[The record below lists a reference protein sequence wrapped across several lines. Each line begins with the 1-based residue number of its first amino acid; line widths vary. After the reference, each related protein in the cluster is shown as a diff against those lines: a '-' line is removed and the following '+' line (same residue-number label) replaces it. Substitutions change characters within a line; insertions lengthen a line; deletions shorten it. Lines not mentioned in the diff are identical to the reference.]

1 MEAIH
6 RAFGTNVST
15 HESRACVS
23 FRCSQGS
30 ECYNWRTMASEPT
43 GQTCSACGTT
53 VETTEAEPLA
63 RIACPTCGK
72 KIRVERAFDHFVV
85 VETLGV
91 GGMGTVY
98 KARDKQLDRFV
109 ALKLLRRDLGGEEDH
124 KARLQEEARIAAAV
138 NHPYVIQV
146 FDSGTDH
153 GQFYVVMELVDQGS
167 LDDLMALQPCL
178 PEKRVLEIGIQVAK
192 GLRAAHR
199 RGLIHRDV
207 KPANI
212 LFVDE
217 HAAKIGDFGLASS
230 ATQRWG
236 IGGVV
241 WGTPEYVA
249 PERLNNEPE
258 DFRSD
263 IYSLG
268 ATLFH
273 AIAGK
278 PPIEARTN
286 SATALL
292 ESKQRPLDLQTTAPD
307 VSAGTVEVLQRMIA
321 ADPAQ
326 RFSSYDDLVAELER
340 AWRELELDDAIS
352 GGETRRRRW
361 PSVLS
366 RSTRRSFEA
375 LSGVLRWHRRL
386 PVFIRV
392 ALPTVLA
399 VGILFV
405 IARSRGWL
413 DRSLWNKALAE
424 YRQQVALYHF
434 AQAAERI
441 RNVKLIGAYYKPAEE
456 VAEKRARF
464 MSDWKNTLID
474 DLNRARFLGTL
485 TDISGAQYMGIV
497 SATDEGLTMKLPYGI
512 AWITW
517 EKLSPQTLLM
527 LSKSFIDPVARDAPD
542 RMWRCAVFANE
553 TGQTEAAREL
563 VDAAAKAKPEYKEQ
577 ISQLFPDITLAH

>member
-1 MEAIH
+1 M
-6 RAFGTNVST
+6 SLL
-15 HESRACVS
+15 S
-23 FRCSQGS
+23 FHCSEGS
-30 ECYNWRTMASEPT
+30 ECYIWRAMASEPT
-43 GQTCSACGTT
+43 AQTCPGCGAT
-53 VETTEAEPLA
+53 VDTTEAEPLA

-91 GGMGTVY
+91 GGMGTVD
-98 KARDKQLDRFV
+98 KARDMELDRFV
-109 ALKLLRRDLGGEEDH
+109 ALKLLRRDLGGQEDH
-124 KARLQEEARIAAAV
+124 KARWQEEARIAAAV

-167 LDDLMALQPCL
+167 LDDLMALQPRL
-178 PEKRVLEIGIQVAK
+178 PEKRVLEIGIQVAR
-192 GLRAAHR
+192 GLRAAQR

-217 HAAKIGDFGLASS
+217 HAAKSGDFGLASS
-230 ATQRWG
+230 ETQRWG
-236 IGGVV
+236 IGVV

-249 PERLNNEPE
+249 PERLNNDPE

-278 PPIEARTN
+278 PPIEASTN
-286 SATALL
+286 SSTALL
-292 ESKQRPLDLQTTAPD
+292 ELKQQPLDLQATVPDISVATA
-307 VSAGTVEVLQRMIA
+307 EVLQRMIA

-352 GGETRRRRW
+352 SGETRRRRW
-361 PSVLS
+361 PSALS
-366 RSTRRSFEA
+366 RFTRRSFES
-375 LSGVLRWHRRL
+375 LNGVLRWHRHL
-386 PVFIRV
+386 PPFIRV
-392 ALPTVLA
+392 ALPAIVA
-399 VGILFV
+399 AAILFF
-405 IARSRGWL
+405 IARSTGWL
-413 DRSLWNKALAE
+413 DRSPWNKALAK
-424 YRQQVALYHF
+424 YREQVALYHF
-434 AQAAERI
+434 AQAADGI

-456 VAEKRARF
+456 VAEKRAQF

-474 DLNRARFLGTL
+474 DLNRAHFSGLL
-485 TDISGAQYMGIV
+485 TDSSGAQYRGIV

-527 LSKSFIDPVARDAPD
+527 VSRSFIAPVARDATVSGS
-542 RMWRCAVFANE
+542 RY
-553 TGQTEAAREL
+553 G
-563 VDAAAKAKPEYKEQ
+563 AKPTTTAV
-577 ISQLFPDITLAH
+577 SLAGRIED

>member
-1 MEAIH
+1 
-6 RAFGTNVST
+6 
-15 HESRACVS
+15 
-23 FRCSQGS
+23 
-30 ECYNWRTMASEPT
+30 MASEPT
-43 GQTCSACGTT
+43 AQTCSGCGTT
-53 VETTEAEPLA
+53 VDTTAAEPLV

-72 KIRVERAFDHFVV
+72 KIRVERTFDHFAV

-98 KARDKQLDRFV
+98 KARDMQLDRFV
-109 ALKLLRRDLGGEEDH
+109 ALKLLRRDLVGEEDYQ
-124 KARLQEEARIAAAV
+124 ARLQQEARIAAAV

-153 GQFYVVMELVDQGS
+153 GQFYVVMELVDHGS
-167 LDDLMALQPCL
+167 LDDLMALQPQL
-178 PEKRVLEIGIQVAK
+178 PEQRVLEIGIQVAR

-217 HAAKIGDFGLASS
+217 HAAKIGDFGLAST
-230 ATQRWG
+230 ATQRWAV
-236 IGGVV
+236 GGVV

-249 PERLNNEPE
+249 PERLNNDPE

-278 PPIEARTN
+278 PPIEASTN
-286 SATALL
+286 SAIALL

-307 VSAGTVEVLQRMIA
+307 VSAATIEILQRMIA

-340 AWRELELDDAIS
+340 AWRALALEDATS
-352 GGETRRRRW
+352 GGEVRRRRW
-361 PSVLS
+361 PHALS
-366 RSTRRSFEA
+366 GFTRRSLEG
-375 LSGVLRWHRRL
+375 LPEVLRRSRRL
-386 PVFIRV
+386 PRLIRV
-392 ALPTVLA
+392 ALPAIVA
-399 VGILFV
+399 AGILFV
-405 IARSRGWL
+405 IARSFLPSWTELAAFGTSWL
-413 DRSLWNKALAE
+413 DRGPWNKALGAYKE
-424 YRQQVALYHF
+424 QVALYHF
-434 AQAAERI
+434 AQAAEEI
-441 RNVKLIGAYYKPAEE
+441 GNVKLVGGYYRPLEE
-456 VAEKRARF
+456 IAEKRALL
-464 MSDWKNTLID
+464 MTDWKNALID
-474 DLNRARFLGTL
+474 DLNRAHFSGTL
-485 TDISGAQYMGIV
+485 TDSSGAQYTGIV

-517 EKLSPQTLLM
+517 DKLSPKEILTV
-527 LSKSFIDPVARDAPD
+527 SKSFIDSGAYGAAD
-542 RMWRCAVFANE
+542 RQWRCAVFASE
-553 TGQTEAAREL
+553 TGQTGEARDLAEAAAR
-563 VDAAAKAKPEYKEQ
+563 AKPEYKEQ
-577 ISQLFPDITLAH
+577 ISVLFPGMSQAP

>member
-1 MEAIH
+1 
-6 RAFGTNVST
+6 
-15 HESRACVS
+15 
-23 FRCSQGS
+23 
-30 ECYNWRTMASEPT
+30 MASEPT
-43 GQTCSACGTT
+43 AQTCPGCGTT
-53 VETTEAEPLA
+53 VDTTEAEPLA
-63 RIACPTCGK
+63 RIACPKCGK
-72 KIRVERAFDHFVV
+72 KIRVQRTFDHFLV

-98 KARDKQLDRFV
+98 KARDMQLDRFV
-109 ALKLLRRDLGGEEDH
+109 ALKLLHRDLGGEEEH
-124 KARLQEEARIAAAV
+124 KTRLQEEARIAAAV

-153 GQFYVVMELVDQGS
+153 GQFYVVMELVDHGS
-167 LDDLMALQPCL
+167 LDDLMALQPRL
-178 PEKRVLEIGIQVAK
+178 PEKRVLEIGIQVAR

-217 HAAKIGDFGLASS
+217 HAAKIGDFGLAST
-230 ATQRWG
+230 ATQRWA
-236 IGGVV
+236 IGGAV

-249 PERLNNEPE
+249 PERLNNDPE

-278 PPIEARTN
+278 PPIEVSTN
-286 SATALL
+286 SSTALL
-292 ESKQRPLDLQTTAPD
+292 ELKRQPLDLQATVPD
-307 VSAGTVEVLQRMIA
+307 VSVATAEVLQRMIA

-340 AWRELELDDAIS
+340 AWRELAFDDAIS

-361 PSVLS
+361 PSALS
-366 RSTRRSFEA
+366 RFTRGSFEA

-386 PVFIRV
+386 PLLIRV
-392 ALPTVLA
+392 ALPAVLA

-413 DRSLWNKALAE
+413 DRQPWDRALAN
-424 YRQQVALYHF
+424 YREQVALYHF
-434 AQAAERI
+434 AQAAEGI

-456 VAEKRARF
+456 VAEKRARLLF
-464 MSDWKNTLID
+464 DWKNTLVD
-474 DLNRARFLGTL
+474 DLNRAHFSGTL
-485 TDISGAQYMGIV
+485 TDSSGAKYAGIV

-527 LSKSFIDPVARDAPD
+527 VSRSFINPVARDAAD
-542 RMWRCAVFANE
+542 RQWRCAVFASE
-553 TGQTEAAREL
+553 TGQTEAATEL
-563 VDAAAKAKPEYKEQ
+563 AETAARAKPEYKEQ
-577 ISQLFPDITLAH
+577 IPQLFSDIAHGSQAKR

>member
-1 MEAIH
+1 
-6 RAFGTNVST
+6 
-15 HESRACVS
+15 
-23 FRCSQGS
+23 
-30 ECYNWRTMASEPT
+30 MASEPT
-43 GQTCSACGTT
+43 AQACPGCGTT
-53 VETTEAEPLA
+53 VDTTEAEPLA
-63 RIACPTCGK
+63 RIACATCGK

-85 VETLGV
+85 IETLGV

-98 KARDKQLDRFV
+98 KARDMQLDRFV

-124 KARLQEEARIAAAV
+124 KTRLQEEARIAAAV
-138 NHPYVIQV
+138 NHPCVIQV

-167 LDDLMALQPCL
+167 LDDLMALQSRL
-178 PEKRVLEIGIQVAK
+178 PEKRVLEIGIQVAR

-217 HAAKIGDFGLASS
+217 HAAKIGDFGLAST
-230 ATQRWG
+230 ATQRWAS
-236 IGGVV
+236 GGVV

-249 PERLNNEPE
+249 PERLNNDPE

-278 PPIEARTN
+278 PPIEASTN
-286 SATALL
+286 SSPALL
-292 ESKQRPLDLQTTAPD
+292 ELKQQPLDLQATVPD
-307 VSAGTVEVLQRMIA
+307 VSLATAEVLQRMIA

-340 AWRELELDDAIS
+340 VWRELELDDAIS

-361 PSVLS
+361 PSALS
-366 RSTRRSFEA
+366 RFTRRSFEA
-375 LSGVLRWHRRL
+375 LSWVLRWPRL
-386 PVFIRV
+386 PLLIRV

-413 DRSLWNKALAE
+413 DRSPWNKALAE
-424 YRQQVALYHF
+424 YREQVALYHF
-434 AQAAERI
+434 AQAAEGI
-441 RNVKLIGAYYKPAEE
+441 SNVKLIGAYYKPAEE
-456 VAEKRARF
+456 VAEKRARL

-474 DLNRARFLGTL
+474 DLNRAHFSGTL

-497 SATDEGLTMKLPYGI
+497 SATDEGLTMKLRYGI

-527 LSKSFIDPVARDAPD
+527 VSRSFINPVARDAAD
-542 RMWRCAVFANE
+542 RQWRCAVFASE
-553 TGQTEAAREL
+553 TRQPEAATEL
-563 VDAAAKAKPEYKEQ
+563 AEAAARAKPEYKEQ
-577 ISQLFPDITLAH
+577 IPQLFSDIGQGPQATR

>member
-1 MEAIH
+1 
-6 RAFGTNVST
+6 
-15 HESRACVS
+15 
-23 FRCSQGS
+23 
-30 ECYNWRTMASEPT
+30 MASEPT
-43 GQTCSACGTT
+43 AQTCSACGTT
-53 VETTEAEPLA
+53 VDTTEAEPLA

-72 KIRVERAFDHFVV
+72 KIRVERIFDHFAV

-98 KARDKQLDRFV
+98 KARDMQLDRFV
-109 ALKLLRRDLGGEEDH
+109 ALKLLRRDLGAEEDY
-124 KARLQEEARIAAAV
+124 KARLRQEARIAAAV

-167 LDDLMALQPCL
+167 LDDLMALQPQL
-178 PEKRVLEIGIQVAK
+178 PEQRVLEIGIQVAK

-217 HAAKIGDFGLASS
+217 HAAKIGDFGLAST
-230 ATQRWG
+230 ATQRWA

-249 PERLNNEPE
+249 PERLNNDPE

-278 PPIEARTN
+278 PPIEVSTN

-307 VSAGTVEVLQRMIA
+307 VSAATVEVLQRMIA

-340 AWRELELDDAIS
+340 AWRALALEDATSS
-352 GGETRRRRW
+352 GEARRRRW
-361 PSVLS
+361 RSALS
-366 RSTRRSFEA
+366 GFTRRSLEG
-375 LSGVLRWHRRL
+375 LRGVLRWVSGLPRL
-386 PVFIRV
+386 VRL
-392 ALPTVLA
+392 ALPAIVA
-399 VGILFV
+399 AGILFV
-405 IARSRGWL
+405 IARSFLPSWTELAAFATSWL
-413 DRSLWNKALAE
+413 DRGPWNKALGSYKE
-424 YRQQVALYHF
+424 QVALYHF
-434 AQAAERI
+434 AQAAEEI
-441 RNVKLIGAYYKPAEE
+441 RNVKLVGGYYRPAEE
-456 VAEKRARF
+456 IAEKRAQLLF
-464 MSDWKNTLID
+464 DWKNALMD
-474 DLNRARFLGTL
+474 DLNRARFSGTL
-485 TDISGAQYMGIV
+485 TDSTGAQYTGIV

-517 EKLSPQTLLM
+517 DKLSPKEILAV
-527 LSKSFIDPVARDAPD
+527 SKSFINPGAPGAAD
-542 RMWRCAVFANE
+542 RQWRCAVFASE

-563 VDAAAKAKPEYKEQ
+563 AEAAARAKPEYKEQ
-577 ISQLFPDITLAH
+577 ISVLFPGMSQAP

>member
-1 MEAIH
+1 
-6 RAFGTNVST
+6 
-15 HESRACVS
+15 
-23 FRCSQGS
+23 
-30 ECYNWRTMASEPT
+30 MASEPT
-43 GQTCSACGTT
+43 AQACPGCGTT
-53 VETTEAEPLA
+53 VDTAEAEPLA
-63 RIACPTCGK
+63 RIACPKCGK
-72 KIRVERAFDHFVV
+72 KIRVERTFDHFVV
-85 VETLGV
+85 IETLGV

-98 KARDKQLDRFV
+98 KARDMQLDRFV

-124 KARLQEEARIAAAV
+124 KTRLQEEARIAAAV
-138 NHPYVIQV
+138 NHPCVIQV

-167 LDDLMALQPCL
+167 LDDLMALQSRL
-178 PEKRVLEIGIQVAK
+178 PEKRVLEIGIQVAR

-217 HAAKIGDFGLASS
+217 RAAKIGDFGLAST

-236 IGGVV
+236 SGGVV

-249 PERLNNEPE
+249 PERLNNDPE

-278 PPIEARTN
+278 PPIEASTN
-286 SATALL
+286 SSPALL
-292 ESKQRPLDLQTTAPD
+292 ELKQQPLDLQATVPD
-307 VSAGTVEVLQRMIA
+307 VSVATAEVLQRMIA

-361 PSVLS
+361 PSALS
-366 RSTRRSFEA
+366 RFTRRSFEA
-375 LSGVLRWHRRL
+375 LSGVLRWPRRL
-386 PVFIRV
+386 PLLIRV

-413 DRSLWNKALAE
+413 DRSPWNKALAE
-424 YRQQVALYHF
+424 YREQVALYHF
-434 AQAAERI
+434 AQAAEGI
-441 RNVKLIGAYYKPAEE
+441 SNVKLIGAYYKPAEE
-456 VAEKRARF
+456 VAEKRARL

-474 DLNRARFLGTL
+474 DLNRAHFSGTL
-485 TDISGAQYMGIV
+485 TDISGSRYMGIV
-497 SATDEGLTMKLPYGI
+497 SATDEGLTMKLRYGI

-527 LSKSFIDPVARDAPD
+527 VSRSFINPVARDAAD
-542 RMWRCAVFANE
+542 RQWRCAVFASE
-553 TGQTEAAREL
+553 TRQPEAATEL
-563 VDAAAKAKPEYKEQ
+563 AEAAARAKPEYKEQ
-577 ISQLFPDITLAH
+577 IPQLFSDIGQGPQATR

>member
-1 MEAIH
+1 
-6 RAFGTNVST
+6 
-15 HESRACVS
+15 
-23 FRCSQGS
+23 
-30 ECYNWRTMASEPT
+30 MASEPT
-43 GQTCSACGTT
+43 AQTCPGCGAT
-53 VETTEAEPLA
+53 VDTTEAEPLA

-72 KIRVERAFDHFVV
+72 KIRVERTFDHFLV

-98 KARDKQLDRFV
+98 KARDMQLDRFV

-167 LDDLMALQPCL
+167 LDDLMALQPRL

-212 LFVDE
+212 LFIDE

-249 PERLNNEPE
+249 PERLNNDPE

-278 PPIEARTN
+278 PPIEASTN

-292 ESKQRPLDLQTTAPD
+292 ESKQRPLDLQATAPD
-307 VSAGTVEVLQRMIA
+307 VSAETAEVLQRMIA

-340 AWRELELDDAIS
+340 AWRALALEDATS
-352 GGETRRRRW
+352 DGETRRRRW
-361 PSVLS
+361 PSALS
-366 RSTRRSFEA
+366 RFTRRSFEA

-386 PVFIRV
+386 PLLIRV
-392 ALPTVLA
+392 ALPA
-399 VGILFV
+399 VMAAGILFV
-405 IARSRGWL
+405 IARSKGWL
-413 DRSLWNKALAE
+413 DRGPWNKALAN
-424 YRQQVALYHF
+424 YREEVALYQF

-456 VAEKRARF
+456 VAEKRAQLMF
-464 MSDWKNTLID
+464 DWKNTLID
-474 DLNRARFLGTL
+474 DLNRAHFSGTL
-485 TDISGAQYMGIV
+485 TDNSGAQYTGIV

-517 EKLSPQTLLM
+517 EKLSPKELLAV
-527 LSKSFIDPVARDAPD
+527 SKSFIDPGARDAAD
-542 RMWRCAVFANE
+542 RQWRCAVFASE
-553 TGQTEAAREL
+553 TGQTEEATQLAEAAAR
-563 VDAAAKAKPEYKEQ
+563 VKPEYKEQ
-577 ISQLFPDITLAH
+577 IPQLFSNIAQTD

>member
-1 MEAIH
+1 
-6 RAFGTNVST
+6 
-15 HESRACVS
+15 
-23 FRCSQGS
+23 
-30 ECYNWRTMASEPT
+30 MASEPT
-43 GQTCSACGTT
+43 AQTCPGCGTT
-53 VETTEAEPLA
+53 VDTTEAEPLA
-63 RIACPTCGK
+63 RIPCPNCGK

-98 KARDKQLDRFV
+98 KARDMQLDRFV

-146 FDSGTDH
+146 LDSGTDH

-167 LDDLMALQPCL
+167 LDDLMALQPRL

-192 GLRAAHR
+192 GLRAAQR

-249 PERLNNEPE
+249 PERLNNDPE

-278 PPIEARTN
+278 PPIEVSTN

-292 ESKQRPLDLQTTAPD
+292 ESKQRPLDLQAAVPD
-307 VSAGTVEVLQRMIA
+307 VSAATAEVLQRMIA

-340 AWRELELDDAIS
+340 AWRELEFDDAIS
-352 GGETRRRRW
+352 AGETRRRRW
-361 PSVLS
+361 PSALS
-366 RSTRRSFEA
+366 RFNRRIFEA
-375 LSGVLRWHRRL
+375 LREVLRWPRRL
-386 PVFIRV
+386 PVFMRV
-392 ALPTVLA
+392 ALPTILA
-399 VGILFV
+399 AGILFL
-405 IARSRGWL
+405 IARSAGWL
-413 DRSLWNKALAE
+413 DRGPWNKAFAK
-424 YRQQVALYHF
+424 YREEVSLYQF
-434 AQAAERI
+434 AQAAQSV
-441 RNVKLIGAYYKPAEE
+441 RNVKLIGTYYKPAKEAA
-456 VAEKRARF
+456 VKRAQLMF
-464 MSDWKNTLID
+464 DWKNTLID
-474 DLNRARFLGTL
+474 DLNRAHFSRTL
-485 TDISGAQYMGIV
+485 TDSSGAQYTGIV
-497 SATDEGLTMKLPYGI
+497 SAADEGLTMKLPYGI
-512 AWITW
+512 AWVTW
-517 EKLSPQTLLM
+517 ERLSPQTLLM
-527 LSKSFIDPVARDAPD
+527 VSRSFIDPVARDAAD
-542 RMWRCAVFANE
+542 RQWRCAVFASE
-553 TGQTEAAREL
+553 TGQTAAATELIEVAAR
-563 VDAAAKAKPEYKEQ
+563 AKPEYKEQ
-577 ISQLFPDITLAH
+577 ISILFPDIPQTR

>member
-1 MEAIH
+1 
-6 RAFGTNVST
+6 
-15 HESRACVS
+15 
-23 FRCSQGS
+23 
-30 ECYNWRTMASEPT
+30 MASEPT
-43 GQTCSACGTT
+43 AQTCPSCGTAID
-53 VETTEAEPLA
+53 TTAAEPLA

-72 KIRVERAFDHFVV
+72 KIHVERTFDHFVV

-98 KARDKQLDRFV
+98 KARDMELDRFV

-124 KARLQEEARIAAAV
+124 KARLQREARIAAAV
-138 NHPYVIQV
+138 NHPCVIQV

-167 LDDLMALQPCL
+167 LDDLMALQLRL
-178 PEKRVLEIGIQVAK
+178 PEKRVLEIGIQVAR
-192 GLRAAHR
+192 GLRAAQR

-236 IGGVV
+236 SGVV

-249 PERLNNEPE
+249 PERLNNDPE

-278 PPIEARTN
+278 PPIEASTN
-286 SATALL
+286 SSAALL
-292 ESKQRPLDLQTTAPD
+292 ELKQQPLDLQETAPD
-307 VSAGTVEVLQRMIA
+307 VSSATVEVLQRMIA

-361 PSVLS
+361 PAALP
-366 RSTRRSFEA
+366 RFTRRSLEG
-375 LSGVLRWHRRL
+375 LRGVLRRLRRL
-386 PVFIRV
+386 PRLIRV
-392 ALPTVLA
+392 ALPAIVA
-399 VGILFV
+399 AGILFV
-405 IARSRGWL
+405 IARSKGWL
-413 DRSLWNKALAE
+413 DSGQWNKALASYKE
-424 YRQQVALYHF
+424 QVALYQF
-434 AQAAERI
+434 AQAAEGI
-441 RNVKLIGAYYKPAEE
+441 RNVKLIGGYYKSTEE
-456 VAEKRARF
+456 VAENRARLMF
-464 MSDWKNTLID
+464 DWKNTLID
-474 DLNRARFLGTL
+474 DLNRAHFSGTL
-485 TDISGAQYMGIV
+485 TDSSGAQYTGIV

-517 EKLSPQTLLM
+517 DKLLPKEILAV
-527 LSKSFIDPVARDAPD
+527 SKSFIDPGARGAAD
-542 RMWRCAVFANE
+542 RQWRCAVFASE

-563 VDAAAKAKPEYKEQ
+563 AEAAARAKPEYKEQ
-577 ISQLFPDITLAH
+577 ISVLFPDMSQAPSPTR

>member
-1 MEAIH
+1 
-6 RAFGTNVST
+6 
-15 HESRACVS
+15 
-23 FRCSQGS
+23 
-30 ECYNWRTMASEPT
+30 MASEPT
-43 GQTCSACGTT
+43 AQTCPGCGTIID
-53 VETTEAEPLA
+53 TTAAEPLA

-72 KIRVERAFDHFVV
+72 KIRVERTFDHFVV
-85 VETLGV
+85 VQTLGV

-98 KARDKQLDRFV
+98 KARDMELDRFV

-124 KARLQEEARIAAAV
+124 KARLQQEARVAAAV
-138 NHPYVIQV
+138 NHPCVIQV

-167 LDDLMALQPCL
+167 LDDLMALRPRL
-178 PEKRVLEIGIQVAK
+178 PEKRVLEIGIQVAR
-192 GLRAAHR
+192 GLRAAQR

-236 IGGVV
+236 SGVV
-241 WGTPEYVA
+241 WGTPEYVP
-249 PERLNNEPE
+249 PERLNNDPE
-258 DFRSD
+258 DFRGD

-286 SATALL
+286 SSTELL

-307 VSAGTVEVLQRMIA
+307 VSAATAEVLQRMIA

-361 PSVLS
+361 PAALP
-366 RSTRRSFEA
+366 RFTRRSFEA
-375 LSGVLRWHRRL
+375 LSGVLRWLRRL
-386 PVFIRV
+386 PLFMRV
-392 ALPTVLA
+392 ALPAVLA

-413 DRSLWNKALAE
+413 DSGPWNKALASYKE
-424 YRQQVALYHF
+424 QVALYQF
-434 AQAAERI
+434 AQAAEGI
-441 RNVKLIGAYYKPAEE
+441 RNVKLIGGYYKPAEE
-456 VAEKRARF
+456 VAENRARLMF
-464 MSDWKNTLID
+464 DWKNSLID
-474 DLNRARFLGTL
+474 DLNRAHFSGTL
-485 TDISGAQYMGIV
+485 TDSSGAQYTGIV
-497 SATDEGLTMKLPYGI
+497 SATDEGLTMKLPHGI

-517 EKLSPQTLLM
+517 DKLSPKEILAV
-527 LSKSFIDPVARDAPD
+527 SKSFIDPGARGAAD
-542 RMWRCAVFANE
+542 RQWRCAVFASE

-563 VDAAAKAKPEYKEQ
+563 AEGAARAKPEYKEQ
-577 ISQLFPDITLAH
+577 ISVLFPDMSQAPSPTR

>member
-1 MEAIH
+1 MCHELECHFIAP
-6 RAFGTNVST
+6 RAANVT
-15 HESRACVS
+15 IGA
-23 FRCSQGS
+23 
-30 ECYNWRTMASEPT
+30 MASQPT
-43 GQTCSACGTT
+43 AQTCPACGTT
-53 VETTEAEPLA
+53 VDTTEAEPLA

-109 ALKLLRRDLGGEEDH
+109 ALKLLRKDLGGEEDH

-167 LDDLMALQPCL
+167 LDDLMALQPRL

-192 GLRAAHR
+192 GLRAAQR

-249 PERLNNEPE
+249 PERLNNNPE

-278 PPIEARTN
+278 PPIEASTN

-292 ESKQRPLDLQTTAPD
+292 ESKQRPLDLQATAPD
-307 VSAGTVEVLQRMIA
+307 VSAATAEVLQRMIA

-352 GGETRRRRW
+352 SGGTRPRRW
-361 PSVLS
+361 PSALS
-366 RSTRRSFEA
+366 RFPRRSFE
-375 LSGVLRWHRRL
+375 LLNGVLRWHRHL
-386 PVFIRV
+386 PPFIRV
-392 ALPTVLA
+392 ALPAIVA
-399 VGILFV
+399 AAILFF
-405 IARSRGWL
+405 IARSTGWL
-413 DRSLWNKALAE
+413 DRSQWNKALAE
-424 YRQQVALYHF
+424 YREQVALYHF
-434 AQAAERI
+434 AQAATGI

-456 VAEKRARF
+456 VAEKRAQF

-474 DLNRARFLGTL
+474 DLNRAHFSGAL
-485 TDISGAQYMGIV
+485 TDSSGAQYTGIV

-527 LSKSFIDPVARDAPD
+527 LSRSFINPVARDAAD
-542 RMWRCAVFANE
+542 RQWRCAVFASE

>member
-1 MEAIH
+1 
-6 RAFGTNVST
+6 
-15 HESRACVS
+15 
-23 FRCSQGS
+23 
-30 ECYNWRTMASEPT
+30 MASEHPA
-43 GQTCSACGTT
+43 QACPACKTAVDT
-53 VETTEAEPLA
+53 AAAEPLA
-63 RIACPTCGK
+63 RIACPACGK
-72 KIRVERAFDHFVV
+72 KIRVERAFDHFVL

-98 KARDKQLDRFV
+98 KARDLQLDRFV

-124 KARLQEEARIAAAV
+124 KARLQQEARIAAAV
-138 NHPYVIQV
+138 SHPCVIQV

-153 GQFYVVMELVDQGS
+153 GQFYVVMELVDHGS
-167 LDDLMALQPCL
+167 LDDLMALQPRL
-178 PEKRVLEIGIQVAK
+178 PEQRVLEIGIQVAR

-217 HAAKIGDFGLASS
+217 HAAKIGDFGLAST

-249 PERLNNEPE
+249 PERLNNDPE

-278 PPIEARTN
+278 PLIEASTN
-286 SATALL
+286 SSTALL
-292 ESKQRPLDLQTTAPD
+292 ESKRQPLDLQNTAPD
-307 VSAGTVEVLQRMIA
+307 ISVATVEVLQRMLA

-340 AWRELELDDAIS
+340 AWRELALEDATS
-352 GGETRRRRW
+352 GGEARRRRW
-361 PSVLS
+361 PRAMSGF
-366 RSTRRSFEA
+366 TRRSLE
-375 LSGVLRWHRRL
+375 GLRGFLRRFHRL
-386 PVFIRV
+386 PRFIRV
-392 ALPTVLA
+392 ALPVIVA
-399 VGILFV
+399 AGILFV
-405 IARSRGWL
+405 IARSILPSWTELAAFGTSWL
-413 DRSLWNKALAE
+413 DRGPWNKALASYKE
-424 YRQQVALYHF
+424 QVAVYHF
-434 AQAAERI
+434 AQAAEEI
-441 RNVKLIGAYYKPAEE
+441 RNVKLVGGYYRPAEE
-456 VAEKRARF
+456 ISEKRALL
-464 MSDWKNTLID
+464 MSDWKNVLID
-474 DLNRARFLGTL
+474 DLNRAHFSGTL
-485 TDISGAQYMGIV
+485 TDSSGAQYTGIV

-517 EKLSPQTLLM
+517 DKLSPNEILAV
-527 LSKSFIDPVARDAPD
+527 SKSFIDPGAPD
-542 RMWRCAVFANE
+542 AADRQWRCAVFASE

-563 VDAAAKAKPEYKEQ
+563 SEAAARMKPEYKEQ
-577 ISQLFPDITLAH
+577 ISVLFPDMSQAP

>member
-1 MEAIH
+1 
-6 RAFGTNVST
+6 
-15 HESRACVS
+15 
-23 FRCSQGS
+23 
-30 ECYNWRTMASEPT
+30 MASEPT
-43 GQTCSACGTT
+43 AQACPGCGTT
-53 VETTEAEPLA
+53 VDTTEAEPLA
-63 RIACPTCGK
+63 RIACPKCGK
-72 KIRVERAFDHFVV
+72 KIRVERTFDHFVV
-85 VETLGV
+85 IETLGV

-98 KARDKQLDRFV
+98 KARDMQLDRFV

-124 KARLQEEARIAAAV
+124 KTRLQEEARIAAAV
-138 NHPYVIQV
+138 NHPCVIQV

-167 LDDLMALQPCL
+167 LDDLMALQSRL
-178 PEKRVLEIGIQVAK
+178 PEKRVLEIGIQVAR

-217 HAAKIGDFGLASS
+217 RAAKIGDFGLAST
-230 ATQRWG
+230 ATQRWAS
-236 IGGVV
+236 GGVV

-249 PERLNNEPE
+249 PERLNNDPE

-278 PPIEARTN
+278 PPIEASTN
-286 SATALL
+286 SLTALL
-292 ESKQRPLDLQTTAPD
+292 ELKQQPLDLQATVPD
-307 VSAGTVEVLQRMIA
+307 VSVATAEVLQRMIA

-361 PSVLS
+361 PSALS
-366 RSTRRSFEA
+366 RFTRRSFEA
-375 LSGVLRWHRRL
+375 LRGLLRWHRRL
-386 PVFIRV
+386 PLFIRV
-392 ALPTVLA
+392 ALPAVLA

-405 IARSRGWL
+405 VARSRGWL
-413 DRSLWNKALAE
+413 DRSPWNKALAE
-424 YRQQVALYHF
+424 YREQVALYHF
-434 AQAAERI
+434 AQAAEGI

-456 VAEKRARF
+456 VAEKRARL

-474 DLNRARFLGTL
+474 DLNRAHFSGTL

-527 LSKSFIDPVARDAPD
+527 VSRSFINPVARDAAD
-542 RMWRCAVFANE
+542 RQWRCAVFASE
-553 TGQTEAAREL
+553 TRQPEAATEL
-563 VDAAAKAKPEYKEQ
+563 AEAAARAKPEYKEQ
-577 ISQLFPDITLAH
+577 IPQLFSDIGQGPQATR

>member
-1 MEAIH
+1 
-6 RAFGTNVST
+6 
-15 HESRACVS
+15 
-23 FRCSQGS
+23 
-30 ECYNWRTMASEPT
+30 MASEPAA
-43 GQTCSACGTT
+43 QACPSCGTT
-53 VETTEAEPLA
+53 VDTTAAEPLA
-63 RIACPTCGK
+63 RIACPACGK
-72 KIRVERAFDHFVV
+72 KIRVERTFDHFVL

-98 KARDKQLDRFV
+98 KARDMQLDRFV
-109 ALKLLRRDLGGEEDH
+109 ALKLLRRDLGGEEDY
-124 KARLQEEARIAAAV
+124 KTRLQQEARIAAAV
-138 NHPYVIQV
+138 SHPYVIQV

-167 LDDLMALQPCL
+167 LDDLMALQPRL
-178 PEKRVLEIGIQVAK
+178 PEQRVLEIGIQVAK

-217 HAAKIGDFGLASS
+217 HAAKIGDFGLAST

-236 IGGVV
+236 TGGVV

-249 PERLNNEPE
+249 PERLNNDPE

-278 PPIEARTN
+278 PPIEASTN

-292 ESKQRPLDLQTTAPD
+292 ESKQQPLDLQTAAPD
-307 VSAGTVEVLQRMIA
+307 VSVATVEVLEKMLA

-326 RFSSYDDLVAELER
+326 RFSSYDDLVADLER
-340 AWRELELDDAIS
+340 AWRALALEDATS
-352 GGETRRRRW
+352 DGETRRRRW
-361 PSVLS
+361 PRALS
-366 RSTRRSFEA
+366 DFTRRSIEA
-375 LSGVLRWHRRL
+375 LSGVLGWHRRL
-386 PVFIRV
+386 PVSIRV
-392 ALPTVLA
+392 ALPA
-399 VGILFV
+399 VIAAGILFV
-405 IARSRGWL
+405 IARSKGWL
-413 DRSLWNKALAE
+413 DRGPWNKALASYKE
-424 YRQQVALYHF
+424 QVALYQF
-434 AQAAERI
+434 AQASQEI
-441 RNVKLIGAYYKPAEE
+441 RNVKLVGGYYRPSEE
-456 VAEKRARF
+456 IAEKRALL
-464 MSDWKNTLID
+464 MSDWKNALID
-474 DLNRARFLGTL
+474 DLNRAHFSGPL
-485 TDISGAQYMGIV
+485 TDSSGAQYTGIV

-517 EKLSPQTLLM
+517 DKLSPKEILAV
-527 LSKSFIDPVARDAPD
+527 SKSFIDPGAPGAAD
-542 RMWRCAVFANE
+542 RQWRCAVFASE

-563 VDAAAKAKPEYKEQ
+563 AEAAASVKPEYKEQ
-577 ISQLFPDITLAH
+577 ISVLFPDVHQAP

>member
-1 MEAIH
+1 
-6 RAFGTNVST
+6 
-15 HESRACVS
+15 
-23 FRCSQGS
+23 
-30 ECYNWRTMASEPT
+30 MASEPT
-43 GQTCSACGTT
+43 AQTCPGCGTT
-53 VETTEAEPLA
+53 VDTTEAEPLA
-63 RIACPTCGK
+63 RIACPKCGK
-72 KIRVERAFDHFVV
+72 KIRVERIFDHFVV

-98 KARDKQLDRFV
+98 KARDMQLDRFV
-109 ALKLLRRDLGGEEDH
+109 ALKLLHRDLGGEEEH
-124 KARLQEEARIAAAV
+124 KTRLQQEARIAAAV

-153 GQFYVVMELVDQGS
+153 GQFYVVMELVDHGS
-167 LDDLMALQPCL
+167 LDDLMALQPRL
-178 PEKRVLEIGIQVAK
+178 PEKRVLEIGIQVAR

-217 HAAKIGDFGLASS
+217 HAAKIGDFGLAST
-230 ATQRWG
+230 ATQRWA

-249 PERLNNEPE
+249 PERLNNDPE

-278 PPIEARTN
+278 PPIEASTN
-286 SATALL
+286 SSTALVKL
-292 ESKQRPLDLQTTAPD
+292 KQQPLDLQATVPD
-307 VSAGTVEVLQRMIA
+307 VSVATAEVLQRMIA

-340 AWRELELDDAIS
+340 AWRALALDDAIS
-352 GGETRRRRW
+352 DGETRRRRW
-361 PSVLS
+361 PSALS
-366 RSTRRSFEA
+366 RFTRGSFEA

-386 PVFIRV
+386 PLLVRV
-392 ALPTVLA
+392 ALPAVLA

-413 DRSLWNKALAE
+413 DRSPWNRALAN
-424 YRQQVALYHF
+424 YREQVALYHF
-434 AQAAERI
+434 AQAAEGI

-456 VAEKRARF
+456 VAEKRARLLF
-464 MSDWKNTLID
+464 DWKNTLID
-474 DLNRARFLGTL
+474 DLNRTHFSSTL
-485 TDISGAQYMGIV
+485 TDSSGAKYAGIV

-527 LSKSFIDPVARDAPD
+527 VSRSFIRPVARDAAD
-542 RMWRCAVFANE
+542 RQWRCAVFASE
-553 TGQTEAAREL
+553 TRQPEAATEL
-563 VDAAAKAKPEYKEQ
+563 AETAARTKPEYKEQ
-577 ISQLFPDITLAH
+577 IPQLFSDIAQGPQATR

>member
-1 MEAIH
+1 
-6 RAFGTNVST
+6 
-15 HESRACVS
+15 
-23 FRCSQGS
+23 
-30 ECYNWRTMASEPT
+30 MASEPT

-53 VETTEAEPLA
+53 VDTTEAEPLA

-167 LDDLMALQPCL
+167 LDDLMALQPRL

-249 PERLNNEPE
+249 PERLNNDPE

-278 PPIEARTN
+278 PPIEASTN

-292 ESKQRPLDLQTTAPD
+292 ESKQRPLDLQATAPD
-307 VSAGTVEVLQRMIA
+307 VSAATAEVLQRMIA

-340 AWRELELDDAIS
+340 AWRAQALEDATS

-361 PSVLS
+361 PSVWS
-366 RSTRRSFEA
+366 RFAQRSFEA

-386 PVFIRV
+386 PFLIRV
-392 ALPTVLA
+392 GLPAVLA
-399 VGILFV
+399 VGFLFV
-405 IARSRGWL
+405 IARSKGWL
-413 DRSLWNKALAE
+413 DRSPWHKALAD
-424 YRQQVALYHF
+424 YREQVAIYHF
-434 AQAAERI
+434 AQAADEI

-456 VAEKRARF
+456 VAEKRARLMF
-464 MSDWKNTLID
+464 DWKNTLID
-474 DLNRARFLGTL
+474 DLNRGHFSGTL
-485 TDISGAQYMGIV
+485 TDSSGAKYTGIV
-497 SATDEGLTMKLPYGI
+497 SASDEGLTMKLPYGI

-527 LSKSFIDPVARDAPD
+527 VSRSFIDPGARDAAD
-542 RMWRCAVFANE
+542 RQWRCAVFASE

-563 VDAAAKAKPEYKEQ
+563 VDAAAKTKPEYKEQ
-577 ISQLFPDITLAH
+577 ISQLFPDIAQGPQAMR

>member
-1 MEAIH
+1 
-6 RAFGTNVST
+6 
-15 HESRACVS
+15 
-23 FRCSQGS
+23 
-30 ECYNWRTMASEPT
+30 MASEPAA
-43 GQTCSACGTT
+43 QACPSCGTT
-53 VETTEAEPLA
+53 VDTTAAEPLA
-63 RIACPTCGK
+63 RIACPACGK
-72 KIRVERAFDHFVV
+72 KIRVERTFDHFVL

-98 KARDKQLDRFV
+98 KARDMQLDRFV

-124 KARLQEEARIAAAV
+124 KARLQQEARIAAAV
-138 NHPYVIQV
+138 SHPYVIQV

-167 LDDLMALQPCL
+167 LDDLMALQPRL
-178 PEKRVLEIGIQVAK
+178 PEKRALEIGIQVAK

-249 PERLNNEPE
+249 PERLNNDPE

-278 PPIEARTN
+278 PPIEASTN

-292 ESKQRPLDLQTTAPD
+292 ESKQRPLDLQATAPD
-307 VSAGTVEVLQRMIA
+307 VSAETAEVLERMIA
-321 ADPAQ
+321 ADPAE
-326 RFSSYDDLVAELER
+326 RFSSYDDLVGELER
-340 AWRELELDDAIS
+340 AWRALALEDATS
-352 GGETRRRRW
+352 DGETRRRRW
-361 PSVLS
+361 
-366 RSTRRSFEA
+366 RRA
-375 LSGVLRWHRRL
+375 LSGFSRRSLEGLRGVLGRFHRL
-386 PVFIRV
+386 PRLIRV
-392 ALPTVLA
+392 ALPAIVA
-399 VGILFV
+399 AGIFFV
-405 IARSRGWL
+405 IARSKGWL
-413 DRSLWNKALAE
+413 DRGPWNKALASYKE
-424 YRQQVALYHF
+424 QVALYQF
-434 AQAAERI
+434 AQASEEI
-441 RNVKLIGAYYKPAEE
+441 RNVKQVGGYYRPSEE
-456 VAEKRARF
+456 IAEKRALL
-464 MSDWKNTLID
+464 MSDWKNALID
-474 DLNRARFLGTL
+474 DLNRAHFSGPL
-485 TDISGAQYMGIV
+485 TDSSGAQYTGIV

-517 EKLSPQTLLM
+517 DKLSPKEILAV
-527 LSKSFIDPVARDAPD
+527 SKSFIDPGTPGAAD
-542 RMWRCAVFANE
+542 RQWRCAVFASE

-563 VDAAAKAKPEYKEQ
+563 AEAAARMKPEYKEQ
-577 ISQLFPDITLAH
+577 ISVLFPDVHQAP

>member
-1 MEAIH
+1 
-6 RAFGTNVST
+6 
-15 HESRACVS
+15 
-23 FRCSQGS
+23 
-30 ECYNWRTMASEPT
+30 MASEPT
-43 GQTCSACGTT
+43 AQTCPGCGTT
-53 VETTEAEPLA
+53 VDTTEAEPLA
-63 RIACPTCGK
+63 RIACPKCGK
-72 KIRVERAFDHFVV
+72 KIRVERIFDHFVV

-98 KARDKQLDRFV
+98 KARDMQLDRFV
-109 ALKLLRRDLGGEEDH
+109 ALKLLHRDLGGEEEH
-124 KARLQEEARIAAAV
+124 KTRLQEEARIAAAV

-153 GQFYVVMELVDQGS
+153 GQFYVVMELVDHGS
-167 LDDLMALQPCL
+167 LDDLMALQPRL
-178 PEKRVLEIGIQVAK
+178 PEKRVLEIGIQVAR

-217 HAAKIGDFGLASS
+217 HAAKIGDFGLAST
-230 ATQRWG
+230 ATQRWA
-236 IGGVV
+236 IGGTV

-249 PERLNNEPE
+249 PERLNNDPE

-278 PPIEARTN
+278 PPIEASTN
-286 SATALL
+286 SSTALVKL
-292 ESKQRPLDLQTTAPD
+292 KQQPLDLQATVPD
-307 VSAGTVEVLQRMIA
+307 VSVATGEVLQRMIA

-340 AWRELELDDAIS
+340 AWRALALDDAIS

-366 RSTRRSFEA
+366 RFTRGSFEA

-386 PVFIRV
+386 PLLIRV
-392 ALPTVLA
+392 ALPAVLA

-413 DRSLWNKALAE
+413 DRSPWNRALAN
-424 YRQQVALYHF
+424 YREQVALYHF
-434 AQAAERI
+434 AEAAEGI
-441 RNVKLIGAYYKPAEE
+441 RNVKLIGAYYRPAEE
-456 VAEKRARF
+456 VAEKRARLMF
-464 MSDWKNTLID
+464 DWKNTLID
-474 DLNRARFLGTL
+474 DLNRTHFSGTL
-485 TDISGAQYMGIV
+485 TDSSGAKYAGVV

-527 LSKSFIDPVARDAPD
+527 VSRSFINPVARDAAD
-542 RMWRCAVFANE
+542 RQWRCAVFASE
-553 TGQTEAAREL
+553 TGQTEAATEL
-563 VDAAAKAKPEYKEQ
+563 AETAARTKPEYKEQ
-577 ISQLFPDITLAH
+577 IQQLFSDIAHGSQATR

>member
-1 MEAIH
+1 
-6 RAFGTNVST
+6 
-15 HESRACVS
+15 
-23 FRCSQGS
+23 
-30 ECYNWRTMASEPT
+30 MASEPT
-43 GQTCSACGTT
+43 AQTCPGCGTT
-53 VETTEAEPLA
+53 VDTAEAEPLA
-63 RIACPTCGK
+63 RIACPKCGK
-72 KIRVERAFDHFVV
+72 KIRVERTFDHFVV
-85 VETLGV
+85 IETLGV

-98 KARDKQLDRFV
+98 KARDMQLDRFV

-124 KARLQEEARIAAAV
+124 KTRLQEEARIAAAV
-138 NHPYVIQV
+138 NHPCVIQV

-167 LDDLMALQPCL
+167 LDDLMALQPRL
-178 PEKRVLEIGIQVAK
+178 PEKRVLEIGIQVAR

-217 HAAKIGDFGLASS
+217 RAAKIGDFGLAST
-230 ATQRWG
+230 ATQRWAS
-236 IGGVV
+236 GGVV

-249 PERLNNEPE
+249 PERLNNDPE

-278 PPIEARTN
+278 PPIEASTN
-286 SATALL
+286 SSMALL
-292 ESKQRPLDLQTTAPD
+292 ELKQQPLDLQATAPD
-307 VSAGTVEVLQRMIA
+307 VSVATAEVLQRMIA

-340 AWRELELDDAIS
+340 AWRELALDDAIS

-361 PSVLS
+361 PSALS
-366 RSTRRSFEA
+366 RFTWRSFEA
-375 LSGVLRWHRRL
+375 LSRVLRWPRRL
-386 PVFIRV
+386 PLFIRV
-392 ALPTVLA
+392 ALPALLA

-405 IARSRGWL
+405 VARSRGWL
-413 DRSLWNKALAE
+413 DRSPWNKALAE
-424 YRQQVALYHF
+424 YREQVALYHF
-434 AQAAERI
+434 AQAAEGI
-441 RNVKLIGAYYKPAEE
+441 RNVKLIGTYYKPAEE
-456 VAEKRARF
+456 VAEKRARL
-464 MSDWKNTLID
+464 MSDWKSTLIE
-474 DLNRARFLGTL
+474 DLNRAHFSGTL

-527 LSKSFIDPVARDAPD
+527 VSRSFVNPVARDAAD
-542 RMWRCAVFANE
+542 RQWRCAVFASE
-553 TGQTEAAREL
+553 TAQPEAATEL
-563 VDAAAKAKPEYKEQ
+563 AEAAARAKPEYKEQ
-577 ISQLFPDITLAH
+577 IPQLFSDIGQGPQATR

>member
-1 MEAIH
+1 
-6 RAFGTNVST
+6 
-15 HESRACVS
+15 
-23 FRCSQGS
+23 
-30 ECYNWRTMASEPT
+30 MASEPT
-43 GQTCSACGTT
+43 AQTCSGCGTSVDT
-53 VETTEAEPLA
+53 AAAEPLA
-63 RIACPTCGK
+63 RIPCPNCGK
-72 KIRVERAFDHFVV
+72 KIRVERTFDHFLI

-98 KARDKQLDRFV
+98 KARDMQLDRFV

-124 KARLQEEARIAAAV
+124 KARLQQEARIAAAV

-153 GQFYVVMELVDQGS
+153 GQFYVVMELVDHGS
-167 LDDLMALQPCL
+167 LDDLMALQPRL

-217 HAAKIGDFGLASS
+217 HAAKIGDFGLAST
-230 ATQRWG
+230 ATQRWA

-249 PERLNNEPE
+249 PERLNNDPE

-278 PPIEARTN
+278 PPIEATTN
-286 SATALL
+286 SSTALL
-292 ESKQRPLDLQTTAPD
+292 ELKRRPLVLQATAPD
-307 VSAGTVEVLQRMIA
+307 VSEATAEVVERMIS
-321 ADPAQ
+321 ADPAE

-340 AWRELELDDAIS
+340 AWRAVALEDGIDRAA
-352 GGETRRRRW
+352 TPRRRMRW
-361 PSVLS
+361 PMP
-366 RSTRRSFEA
+366 RFPWRRFEA
-375 LSGVLRWHRRL
+375 LKRAAREYRKRWL
-386 PVFIRV
+386 LICV
-392 ALPTVLA
+392 ALAALVAATMLFA
-399 VGILFV
+399 VGRGFLPSWTDVTARV
-405 IARSRGWL
+405 ISLL
-413 DRSLWNKALAE
+413 DRGPWNRALANYKE
-424 YRQQVALYHF
+424 QLALYHF
-434 AQAAERI
+434 AQAADAI
-441 RNVKLIGAYYKPAEE
+441 RNVKLRGTYFNPAQE
-456 VAEKRARF
+456 VAEKRAQLLF
-464 MSDWKNTLID
+464 DWKNTLID
-474 DLNRARFLGTL
+474 DLNRAHFSGTI
-485 TDISGAQYMGIV
+485 TDSSGAQYPGIV

-527 LSKSFIDPVARDAPD
+527 VSRSFIDPGARDAAD
-542 RMWRCAVFANE
+542 RQWRCAVFASE
-553 TGQTEAAREL
+553 SGQTEAARKLAETA
-563 VDAAAKAKPEYKEQ
+563 VTAKPEYNGQ
-577 ISQLFPDITLAH
+577 ISVLFPEIPQMR

>member
-1 MEAIH
+1 
-6 RAFGTNVST
+6 
-15 HESRACVS
+15 
-23 FRCSQGS
+23 
-30 ECYNWRTMASEPT
+30 MASEPT
-43 GQTCSACGTT
+43 AQTCPGCGTT
-53 VETTEAEPLA
+53 VDTTEAEPLA

-72 KIRVERAFDHFVV
+72 KIRVQRTFDHFLV

-98 KARDKQLDRFV
+98 KARDMQLDRFV
-109 ALKLLRRDLGGEEDH
+109 ALKLLRRDLGGEEEH
-124 KARLQEEARIAAAV
+124 KTRLQEEARIAAAV

-153 GQFYVVMELVDQGS
+153 GQFYVVMELVDHGS
-167 LDDLMALQPCL
+167 LDDLMALQPRL
-178 PEKRVLEIGIQVAK
+178 PEKRVLEIGIQVAR

-217 HAAKIGDFGLASS
+217 HAAKIGDFGLAST
-230 ATQRWG
+230 ATQRWA

-249 PERLNNEPE
+249 PERLNNDPE

-278 PPIEARTN
+278 PPIQVSAN
-286 SATALL
+286 SSRALL
-292 ESKQRPLDLQTTAPD
+292 ELKRQPLDLQATVPD
-307 VSAGTVEVLQRMIA
+307 VSVATAEVLQRMIA
-321 ADPAQ
+321 AEPAQ

-340 AWRELELDDAIS
+340 AWRALALDDAIS

-361 PSVLS
+361 PSALS
-366 RSTRRSFEA
+366 RFTRSSFEA

-386 PVFIRV
+386 PLLIRV
-392 ALPTVLA
+392 ALPAILA

-413 DRSLWNKALAE
+413 DRSPWNKALAE
-424 YRQQVALYHF
+424 YREQVALYHF
-434 AQAAERI
+434 AQAAEGI

-456 VAEKRARF
+456 VAEKRARLMF
-464 MSDWKNTLID
+464 DWKNTLIE
-474 DLNRARFLGTL
+474 DLNRTHFSGTL
-485 TDISGAQYMGIV
+485 TDSSGAKYAGIV
-497 SATDEGLTMKLPYGI
+497 SATDGGLTMKLPYGI

-527 LSKSFIDPVARDAPD
+527 VSRSFINPAARDAAD
-542 RMWRCAVFANE
+542 RQWRCAVFASE
-553 TGQTEAAREL
+553 TGQTDAATELAETAAR
-563 VDAAAKAKPEYKEQ
+563 AKPEYKEQ
-577 ISQLFPDITLAH
+577 IPQLFSDIAQGPQAKR